1 MTTTEDQTTLDR
13 IDSLI
18 IEFDKSMSSFKNIS
32 ADLKTIRKTV
42 VKETKAKSPR
52 TKKSR
57 DNIDPDTGEQ
67 KEKRPSALETPVKI
81 SDELSKFLSFTVGEP
96 QSRQIVS
103 KNLVEYVK
111 KYDLQN
117 PENKRFILL
126 DTCDEGKRLSELLR
140 TPDQPLTFF
149 NIQRYLRPHYPPSQK
164 ELKERAKAE
173 KAAGVVPTLDTAAAT
188 AVVTQAEPTPQ
199 VVPDAAVVTEA
210 SPTVEV
216 EIKKK
221 TPRRLVRKTA

>member
-1 MTTTEDQTTLDR
+1 MTTTEEPTATTIDR

-18 IEFDKSMSSFKNIS
+18 AEFDKSMSSFKSIS
-32 ADLKTIRKTV
+32 TELKTIRKTV
-42 VKETKAKSPR
+42 VKETKQKSPR
-52 TKKSR
+52 VKRSR
-57 DNIDPDTGEQ
+57 PDEADGTER
-67 KEKRPSALETPVKI
+67 RPSALETPVNI
-81 SDELSKFLSFTVGEP
+81 SDELCKFLNFTVGEP
-96 QSRQIVS
+96 HSRQSVS
-103 KNLVEYVK
+103 KSLVEYVK

-126 DTCDEGKRLSELLR
+126 DTCDEGRNLSTLLR

-164 ELKERAKAE
+164 ELKDRAK
-173 KAAGVVPTLDTAAAT
+173 LAAA
-188 AVVTQAEPTPQ
+188 ASVSMDVTPS
-199 VVPDAAVVTEA
+199 VVPDAAVVPEA
-210 SPTVEV
+210 PSPDV